1 MAVRVQADDFDISTE
16 VAALTA
22 GRTDIGAIVTFTG
35 TVRDQGGGQA
45 VSAMTLEHYPDMT
58 VKELDSV
65 EKQALAR
72 WPITAS
78 LIIHRYGRLQA
89 GDNIV
94 LVITASAHRQAAFES
109 AAFLMDYLK
118 TSAPF
123 WKSEE
128 GPGGDARWVGARGED
143 DAASARWD
151 MPDNGDA
158 DGDGGD

>member
-1 MAVRVQADDFDISTE
+1 MAVRVQAEDFDISTE
-16 VAALTA
+16 VDALTA

-35 TVRDQGGGQA
+35 TVRDEGGGQA

-78 LIIHRYGRLQA
+78 LIIHRYGRLLA

-109 AAFLMDYLK
+109 AEFLMDYLK

-128 GPGGDARWVGARGED
+128 GPGGAARWVAARGDD

-151 MPDNGDA
+151 DHGDA
-158 DGDGGD
+158 DGDGGE